1 MADKD
6 KRLDMLVRQGLLPAN
21 QLPMLH
27 RALNKIEAGQN
38 LVGKEKE
45 IFGRFTNEIMS
56 IVFGDAT
63 TFQRAKMHTQRNKYR
78 TEENIVEEPVKKKVD
93 GVEIVDGEE
102 ARMKDEKA
110 AKKLGRQPK
119 DKKMKLMPKAV
130 RKEKEKA
137 GVSEDLLKFNE
148 DYKEKFAAGLK
159 KFGVSNIRDLN
170 PEQKKKFF
178 NYMDTQHK
186 AKNEGKE
193 YLETD
198 MKKRQKNNE
207 KAREDMKKMGKPMKN
222 PALGEEKDKPPFDGP
237 YKKAKGTIT
246 DKSGAKHTE
255 MSRARDLAQKGL
267 KTLKKEE
274 ADFIEKIA
282 QTLGYEIA
290 DLTEEQVKIYNKI
303 FKKGEQ

>member
-27 RALNKIEAGQN
+27 RALNKVEAGQN

-78 TEENIVEEPVKKKVD
+78 TEETVVEEPVKKNVD

-102 ARMKDEKA
+102 QRAADEKA

-137 GVSEDLLKFNE
+137 GVSEDLLQYNE

-170 PEQKKKFF
+170 PEKKKKFF
-178 NYMDTQHK
+178 NYMDTQHT
-186 AKNEGKE
+186 AKNEAV
-193 YLETD
+193 TP
-198 MKKRQKNNE
+198 
-207 KAREDMKKMGKPMKN
+207 MGDK
-222 PALGEEKDKPPFDGP
+222 KPPFDGP
-237 YKKAKGTIT
+237 YKKAKGTVT

-255 MSRARDLAQKGL
+255 MSRAKDLAQKGL
-267 KTLKKEE
+267 KSLKKEE

-282 QTLGYEIA
+282 QTLGYEIS
-290 DLTEEQVKIYNKI
+290 DLTEEQVEIYNKI
-303 FKKGEQ
+303 FKKGE

>member
-21 QLPMLH
+21 QLPLLH
-27 RALNKIEAGQN
+27 RALNKIENGQN
-38 LVGKEKE
+38 LVGKERE
-45 IFGRFTNEIMS
+45 IFSRFTNEIMS
-56 IVFGDAT
+56 IVFGDTT
-63 TFQRAKMHTQRNKYR
+63 TFNRAKMHTQRNRYR
-78 TEENIVEEPVKKKVD
+78 TEERIVEEPVKKKVD

-159 KFGVSNIRDLN
+159 KFGVSNIRDLD
-170 PEQKKKFF
+170 PEKKKKFF
-178 NYMDTQHK
+178 DYMDTQHT
-186 AKNEGKE
+186 AKNEE
-193 YLETD
+193 VE
-198 MKKRQKNNE
+198 QV
-207 KAREDMKKMGKPMKN
+207 
-222 PALGEEKDKPPFDGP
+222 EEADKKPPFDGP

-255 MSRARDLAQKGL
+255 MSRARDLAQRGL
-267 KTLKKEE
+267 KSLKKEE

-290 DLTEEQVKIYNKI
+290 DLTEEQVEIYNKI
-303 FKKGEQ
+303 FKKGEK

>member
-27 RALNKIEAGQN
+27 RALNKVEAGQN

-78 TEENIVEEPVKKKVD
+78 TEETVVEEPVKKKVD

-102 ARMKDEKA
+102 QRAADEKA

-137 GVSEDLLKFNE
+137 GVSEDLLQYNE

-170 PEQKKKFF
+170 PEKKKKFF
-178 NYMDTQHK
+178 NYMDTQHT
-186 AKNEGKE
+186 AKNE
-193 YLETD
+193 
-198 MKKRQKNNE
+198 E
-207 KAREDMKKMGKPMKN
+207 KQRLDPKCW
-222 PALGEEKDKPPFDGP
+222 DG
-237 YKKAKGTIT
+237 YKKQGTKMKGGVRVNNCVKEEDVEETTTYDSGWKKKEKPDTAT
-246 DKSGAKHTE
+246 DKSGAKHTP
-255 MSRARDLAQKGL
+255 MSRARHLAQQGL
-267 KTLKKEE
+267 KGMKKEE

-282 QTLGYEIA
+282 QTLGYEIS
-290 DLTEEQVKIYNKI
+290 DLTEEQVEIYNKI
-303 FKKGEQ
+303 FKKGE

>member
-21 QLPMLH
+21 QLPLLH
-27 RALNKIEAGQN
+27 RALNKIENGQN
-38 LVGKEKE
+38 LVGKERE
-45 IFGRFTNEIMS
+45 IFSRFTNEIMS
-56 IVFGDAT
+56 IVFGDTT
-63 TFQRAKMHTQRNKYR
+63 TFNRAKMHTQRNRYR
-78 TEENIVEEPVKKKVD
+78 TEERIVEEPVKKNVD
-93 GVEIVDGEE
+93 GVEVVDGEE

-178 NYMDTQHK
+178 DYMDTQHT
-186 AKNEGKE
+186 AKNEAVTPIK
-193 YLETD
+193 D
-198 MKKRQKNNE
+198 
-207 KAREDMKKMGKPMKN
+207 
-222 PALGEEKDKPPFDGP
+222 DKPPFAGP
-237 YKKAKGTIT
+237 YKKAKGTVT
-246 DKSGAKHTE
+246 DKSGAKHTD
-255 MSRARDLAQKGL
+255 MSRARDLAQRGL
-267 KTLKKEE
+267 KMNLKKEE

-282 QTLGYEIA
+282 QTLGYEIS
-290 DLTEEQVKIYNKI
+290 DLTEEQVAIYNKI
-303 FKKGEQ
+303 FKKGE